1 VTNGERSS
9 VMKIL
14 HCIRCGGEGREI
26 KSKYGGNDPDTWD
39 AGPCPACDGSGNHEC
54 ENRGC
59 KNLAV
64 GFDSDGNAMCED
76 CLIEEEWMERIE

>member
-1 VTNGERSS
+1 MS